1 MAEAVAQAAG
11 PPARN
16 GHGVTPVRKD
26 RSNAVPHAR
35 QADAWTNWMQD
46 MPASTIRTIPIKH
59 CNFEAKVR
67 TAGSGPPL
75 VYLHA
80 AGGPIWD
87 PFVEWLTQDY
97 TVYAPHHPGTGE
109 TVRESIYAVESL
121 WDLVLIYDELFDALK
136 LDTIPI
142 IGTSF
147 GGMMAC
153 ELAAHRPERISRM
166 VVLDPI
172 GLWRD
177 DAPVAPY
184 MLMPPDKLLATLYKD
199 LESEPVKAQIK
210 MPDDPDEVAVMTAD
224 LVWAL
229 GATGKFV
236 WPIPDKG
243 LKKRLHRVTAPTLIV
258 WGEDDALVSAV
269 YAKEFAARIA
279 NSRVE
284 IIKDCGHVPQVERL
298 DALKPLVANFLA
310 AQRVAATA

>member
-1 MAEAVAQAAG
+1 MSS
-11 PPARN
+11 P
-16 GHGVTPVRKD
+16 TFK
-26 RSNAVPHAR
+26 
-35 QADAWTNWMQD
+35 
-46 MPASTIRTIPIKH
+46 TILVQH

-87 PFVEWLTQDY
+87 DFVEGPGPSDTRSH
-97 TVYAPHHPGTGE
+97 APHHPGTGE
-109 TVRESIYAVESL
+109 TVRESIYSVESL
-121 WDLVLIYDELFDALK
+121 WDLVLIYDEIFDALK
-136 LDTIPI
+136 LQSVPVV
-142 IGTSF
+142 GTSF

-153 ELAAHRPERISRM
+153 ELAAHRPERISKI
-166 VVLDPI
+166 VLLDPI

-184 MLMPPDKLLATLYKD
+184 MLMPPEKLVATLYKD
-199 LESEPVKAQIK
+199 LSSPPVQKALQ
-210 MPDDPDEVAVMTAD
+210 MPDDPDELATVTAD

-243 LKKRLHRVTAPTLIV
+243 LKKRIHRIKAQALIV
-258 WGEDDALVSAV
+258 WGEDDALVSSI
-269 YAKEFAARIA
+269 YAKEFAAGIA

-284 IIKDCGHVPQVERL
+284 IIKDCGHVPQVEKL
-298 DALKPLVANFLA
+298 DIVRTLVANFLA
-310 AQRVAATA
+310 A

>member
-1 MAEAVAQAAG
+1 MA
-11 PPARN
+11 
-16 GHGVTPVRKD
+16 TPTV
-26 RSNAVPHAR
+26 
-35 QADAWTNWMQD
+35 
-46 MPASTIRTIPIKH
+46 RTIPIRH
-59 CNFEAKVR
+59 CDFEAKVK

-87 PFVEWLTQDY
+87 DFVEGLTERF

-109 TVRESIYAVESL
+109 TVRESIYAVQSL
-121 WDLVLIYDELFDALK
+121 WDLVLIYDEIFDALG
-136 LDTIPI
+136 LASVPV

-153 ELAAHRPERISRM
+153 ELAAHRPERVSKM
-166 VVLDPI
+166 VLLDPI

-184 MLMPPDKLLATLYKD
+184 MVMSPEKLLATLYKHLD
-199 LESEPVKAQIK
+199 AAPVQKAIK
-210 MPDDPDEVAVMTAD
+210 MPDDPKEAAVVIAD

-243 LKKRLHRVTAPTLIV
+243 LKRRLHRVTADTLIV
-258 WGEDDALVSAV
+258 WGEDDALVSSV

-279 NSRVE
+279 KARVE

-298 DALKPLVANFLA
+298 DVLRPMVTSFLA
-310 AQRVAATA
+310 A

>member
-1 MAEAVAQAAG
+1 M
-11 PPARN
+11 
-16 GHGVTPVRKD
+16 VTATVK
-26 RSNAVPHAR
+26 
-35 QADAWTNWMQD
+35 
-46 MPASTIRTIPIKH
+46 TIPIRH
-59 CNFEAKVR
+59 CNFEAKVK
-67 TAGSGPPL
+67 TAGNGPPL
-75 VYLHA
+75 LYLHA

-87 PFVEWLTQDY
+87 PFVEGLCEQF

-109 TVRESIYAVESL
+109 TARDAIYTVDSL
-121 WDLVLIYDELFDALK
+121 WDLVLIYEEILDALN
-136 LDTIPI
+136 LTSVPV

-153 ELAAHRPERISRM
+153 ELAAHRPDRVSKMI
-166 VVLDPI
+166 VLDPI

-184 MLMPPDKLLATLYKD
+184 MLMPPEKLLATLYKH
-199 LESEPVKAQIK
+199 LNSEPVQQAIK
-210 MPDDPDEVAVMTAD
+210 MPDDPKEVAVITAD

-243 LKKRLHRVTAPTLIV
+243 LKKRLHRVKAPTMIV

-298 DALKPLVANFLA
+298 DVLRPLVANFLA
-310 AQRVAATA
+310 S

>member
-1 MAEAVAQAAG
+1 MA
-11 PPARN
+11 
-16 GHGVTPVRKD
+16 T
-26 RSNAVPHAR
+26 SNV
-35 QADAWTNWMQD
+35 
-46 MPASTIRTIPIKH
+46 RTIPIRH
-59 CNFEAKVR
+59 CDFEAKVK

-87 PFVEWLTQDY
+87 DFIEGLTERF

-109 TVRESIYAVESL
+109 TVRESIYAVQSL
-121 WDLVLIYDELFDALK
+121 WDLVLIYDEIFDALG
-136 LDTIPI
+136 LASVPV

-153 ELAAHRPERISRM
+153 ELAAHRPERVSKM
-166 VVLDPI
+166 VLLDPI

-184 MLMPPDKLLATLYKD
+184 MVMSPDKLLATLYKHLD
-199 LESEPVKAQIK
+199 AAPVQKAIK
-210 MPDDPDEVAVMTAD
+210 MPEDPKEAAVVIAD
-224 LVWAL
+224 LIWAL

-243 LKKRLHRVTAPTLIV
+243 LKRRLHRVTADTLIV
-258 WGEDDALVSAV
+258 WGEDDALVSSV
-269 YAKEFAARIA
+269 YAAEFAARIA
-279 NSRVE
+279 KARVE

-298 DALKPLVANFLA
+298 DVLRPMVSSFLA
-310 AQRVAATA
+310 A

>member
-1 MAEAVAQAAG
+1 MA
-11 PPARN
+11 
-16 GHGVTPVRKD
+16 TP
-26 RSNAVPHAR
+26 
-35 QADAWTNWMQD
+35 
-46 MPASTIRTIPIKH
+46 TIRTIPIKH
-59 CNFEAKVR
+59 CNFEAKVKI
-67 TAGSGPPL
+67 AGDGPPL

-87 PFVEWLTQDY
+87 PFVEWLTESY

-109 TVRESIYAVESL
+109 TARDSVYAVESL
-121 WDLVLIYDELFDALK
+121 WDLVLIYDEIFDALN
-136 LDTIPI
+136 LRSIPLV
-142 IGTSF
+142 GTSF
-147 GGMMAC
+147 GGMMSC
-153 ELAAHRPERISRM
+153 ELAAHRPERVSRM
-166 VVLDPI
+166 ILLDPI

-184 MLMPPDKLLATLYKD
+184 MLMPPDKLVATLYKD
-199 LESEPVKAQIK
+199 LSSPPVQAALK
-210 MPDDPDEVAVMTAD
+210 MPDDPKEVAVVTAD
-224 LVWAL
+224 LIWAF

-258 WGEDDALVSAV
+258 WGEDDALVSSV

-298 DALKPLVANFLA
+298 DVLKPIVAKFLQG
-310 AQRVAATA
+310 QRVAATA

>member
-1 MAEAVAQAAG
+1 MA
-11 PPARN
+11 
-16 GHGVTPVRKD
+16 HPVIK
-26 RSNAVPHAR
+26 
-35 QADAWTNWMQD
+35 
-46 MPASTIRTIPIKH
+46 TIPIKH
-59 CNFEAKVR
+59 CDFEAKVK
-67 TAGSGPPL
+67 TAGKGPPL

-87 PFVEWLTQDY
+87 PFVEWLTESH

-109 TVRESIYAVESL
+109 TVRESIYAVENL
-121 WDLVLIYDELFDALK
+121 WDLVLIYDEIFDALK
-136 LDTIPI
+136 LTSAPV

-153 ELAAHRPERISRM
+153 ELAAHRPERVSKM

-184 MLMPPDKLLATLYKD
+184 MFMPPEQLVATLYKHLD
-199 LESEPVKAQIK
+199 SPPVQAALQ
-210 MPDDPDEVAVMTAD
+210 MPNDPQQVAVITAD

-258 WGEDDALVSAV
+258 WGEDDTFVSSV
-269 YAKEFAARIA
+269 YAKEFASRIA

-298 DALKPLVANFLA
+298 EVLAPIVAKFLES
-310 AQRVAATA
+310 

>member
-1 MAEAVAQAAG
+1 MATSSV
-11 PPARN
+11 
-16 GHGVTPVRKD
+16 
-26 RSNAVPHAR
+26 
-35 QADAWTNWMQD
+35 
-46 MPASTIRTIPIKH
+46 RTIPIRH
-59 CNFEAKVR
+59 CDFEAKVK

-87 PFVEWLTQDY
+87 DFVEGLTERF

-109 TVRESIYAVESL
+109 TVRESIYAVPNL
-121 WDLVLIYDELFDALK
+121 WDLVLIYDEIFDALG
-136 LDTIPI
+136 LASAPVV
-142 IGTSF
+142 GTSF

-153 ELAAHRPERISRM
+153 ELAAHRPERVSKM
-166 VVLDPI
+166 VLLDPI

-184 MLMPPDKLLATLYKD
+184 MVMSPEKLLATLYKHLD
-199 LESEPVKAQIK
+199 AAPVQKAIK
-210 MPDDPDEVAVMTAD
+210 MPEDPKEAAVAIAD

-243 LKKRLHRVTAPTLIV
+243 LKRRLHRVTADTLIV
-258 WGEDDALVSAV
+258 WGEDDALVSSV
-269 YAKEFAARIA
+269 YAGEFAARIA
-279 NSRVE
+279 KARVE

-298 DALKPLVANFLA
+298 DVLRPMVTSFLA
-310 AQRVAATA
+310 A